1 MDLTR
6 MQFREILGEKLTER
20 GGLED
25 LTRMLLEI
33 LMEGERS
40 LYKEETGDMS
50 NGYRPRQVLHSG
62 QILELRVP
70 RTRRQGFY
78 PKVLA
83 ILKEETRELEG
94 LSSLLYRQGSTVSEI
109 SEVLDYL
116 YGKNYSTSHVN
127 RLCMSTCMST
137 IEAIQEWQKRPL
149 PSRVEALIIDACYL
163 SVRRGG
169 TVGKEA
175 FFVVMCLKEEE
186 SRDILGVYNNPTE
199 GSGIWRSHFEDLK
212 KRGLKEVKLIMSDA
226 LRGIEEVCEEYF
238 HGVDV
243 QLCTVHAEREI
254 LTRVRAKDRATISE
268 ELKGVFIKTSDVR
281 GHKQGIEK
289 YQAFCKKWGKSYPFL
304 KNKADDARSRYLFTY
319 LDYLPEQRSY
329 IYTTNWVERFNR
341 NIKGS
346 SKKKMQ
352 YPSPESALNHLSNIA
367 MHADYL
373 RRKIGPLKG
382 GLRKINEV

>member
-6 MQFREILGEKLTER
+6 MQVREILAKKLTDE

-25 LTRMLLEI
+25 LTRIVLEI
-33 LMEGERS
+33 LMDGERS
-40 LYKEETGDMS
+40 LYKDETGDMS
-50 NGYRPRQVLHSG
+50 NGYRSRRVVHSG
-62 QILELRVP
+62 QILELKVP

-83 ILKEETRELEG
+83 ILKDGHREMEG
-94 LSSLLYRQGSTVSEI
+94 LSSLLYRQGSTVRDI
-109 SEVLDYL
+109 SEVLHYL
-116 YGKNYSTSHVN
+116 YGKEYSTSQVN
-127 RLCMSTCMST
+127 RLCMSTA
-137 IEAIQEWQKRPL
+137 EAITEWQERPL

-163 SVRRGG
+163 SVRRGK

-175 FFVVMCLKEEE
+175 FFVVMCLKEDG

-212 KRGLKEVKLIMSDA
+212 RRGLREVKLIMPDA

-254 LTRVRAKDRATISE
+254 LNRVRSKDRVAVSE
-268 ELKGVFIKTSDVR
+268 DLKGVFSKTSDVP
-281 GHKQGIEK
+281 GHEK
-289 YQAFCKKWGKSYPFL
+289 GLEKFEVFCKKWGESYPFL
-304 KNKADDARSRYLFTY
+304 KNKAKDPRSRYLFTY

-382 GLRKINEV
+382 GLRKIND

>member
-1 MDLTR
+1 
-6 MQFREILGEKLTER
+6 
-20 GGLED
+20 
-25 LTRMLLEI
+25 
-33 LMEGERS
+33 MEGERS
-40 LYKEETGDMS
+40 LYKEATGDMS

>member
-1 MDLTR
+1 

-33 LMEGERS
+33 LMEGERG